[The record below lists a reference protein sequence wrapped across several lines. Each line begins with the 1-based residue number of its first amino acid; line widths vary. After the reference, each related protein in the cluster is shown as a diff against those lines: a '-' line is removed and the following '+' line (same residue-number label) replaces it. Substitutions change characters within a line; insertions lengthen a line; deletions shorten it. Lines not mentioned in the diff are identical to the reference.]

1 MTRSI
6 SFAAAL
12 MALGLAGPAVAQ
24 EVATLTDGPRGEPV
38 VADDRTKTLHMFYII
53 LTSDG
58 KAINASVELRHFNA
72 TPARCEADTHTSSGP
87 VNIRDYLFVEAVW
100 CD

>member
-6 SFAAAL
+6 PFAAAM
-12 MALGLAGPAVAQ
+12 MALGLSGPIAAQ
-24 EVATLTDGPRGEPV
+24 EVATLTDGPKGQPV
-38 VADDRTKTLHMFYII
+38 TADDRTETLHMFYVI

-58 KAINASVELRHFNA
+58 KPVNGSAELRHFNA
-72 TPARCEADTHTSSGP
+72 TPARCEADTRTSSGP
-87 VNIRDYLFVEAVW
+87 VNIRDYQFVEAVW